1 MKRAERVPCARSES
15 REAGLFSLSVRAAL
29 NKHETCLLCA
39 RVASVSYCNRYV
51 RYVREATASKQAGER
66 RSASYQ
72 KAIKKALFSPID

>member
-39 RVASVSYCNRYV
+39 RVASVPKPANNKG
-51 RYVREATASKQAGER
+51 TSKNQVG
-66 RSASYQ
+66 
-72 KAIKKALFSPID
+72 IIALLFA